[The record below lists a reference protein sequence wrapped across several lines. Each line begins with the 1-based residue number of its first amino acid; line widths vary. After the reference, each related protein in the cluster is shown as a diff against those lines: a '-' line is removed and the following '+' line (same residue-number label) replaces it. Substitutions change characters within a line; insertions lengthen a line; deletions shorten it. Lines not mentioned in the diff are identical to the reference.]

1 MKKKGLVILAMFII
15 SDLEAQK
22 RELITLSQE
31 DFEEIE
37 ATTTE
42 LYRDLDRVTPGKEG
56 APPSDAIILFDGSS
70 LDKWQKTFFEY
81 SGSMAEYHEWLPS
94 LKEGPYV
101 TAPADW
107 KLEEGDLV
115 VVPGTGHL
123 MTKELFGD
131 VQLHIEWLT
140 PKDITKKSQDYSNSG
155 IFLMGLYEIQI
166 LNSFDNETYSN
177 GQAGAI
183 YKQHI
188 PLVNATKPP
197 GNWQEFDIIFSAPKF
212 SNSGNVLNPA
222 RITVFHNGVL
232 IQNNVYLTGPTCY
245 IGQAYYVKHPKKLP
259 ILLQNHGNPVRFRNI
274 WVRKL

>member
-1 MKKKGLVILAMFII
+1 
-15 SDLEAQK
+15 
-22 RELITLSQE
+22 
-31 DFEEIE
+31 
-37 ATTTE
+37 
-42 LYRDLDRVTPGKEG
+42 
-56 APPSDAIILFDGSS
+56 
-70 LDKWQKTFFEY
+70 
-81 SGSMAEYHEWLPS
+81 MAEYHEWLPS

-123 MTKELFGD
+123 VTKELFGD

-245 IGQAYYVKHPKKLP
+245 IGQAYYVKHPEKLP